1 MLNVGRDPSGT
12 RSNTVFEQYRLAG
25 LFTEEFATWARHLQE
40 QKTLIIPDVEAIRD
54 IDPKEYQR
62 LDARSIMGVPFG
74 QHPLGFM
81 VIRNGK
87 RYVNH
92 SEPLQLACFVAM
104 MMLDFSDQIRVT
116 TDAEEMEELYHRA
129 MKMHD
134 GEDKIVLLK
143 KVFSLYRSRL
153 FVQGEDSIG
162 GWLLP
167 YTAHYNQVFVDIT
180 TELLKMLGRRRD
192 FRCIM
197 DYAPVALE
205 KEPGMQTAYFWTIVA
220 ADGIGNSIARDKALD
235 NAKIELT
242 DEEYVSAYALRKIT
256 PYIRCKAGLPSP
268 TLPLR

>member
-1 MLNVGRDPSGT
+1 M
-12 RSNTVFEQYRLAG
+12 
-25 LFTEEFATWARHLQE
+25 
-40 QKTLIIPDVEAIRD
+40 
-54 IDPKEYQR
+54 
-62 LDARSIMGVPFG
+62 
-74 QHPLGFM
+74 
-81 VIRNGK
+81 
-87 RYVNH
+87 
-92 SEPLQLACFVAM
+92 
-104 MMLDFSDQIRVT
+104 
-116 TDAEEMEELYHRA
+116 
-129 MKMHD
+129 
-134 GEDKIVLLK
+134 
-143 KVFSLYRSRL
+143 
-153 FVQGEDSIG
+153 QGEDSIG